1 MRSGN
6 DKFFLSRL
14 DRAPGNG
21 KSRVK
26 NEAQTGAKSLSSVIS
41 ISPTVDGKTLNDR
54 LPLWNATC
62 PASFPKSRR
71 WYRLSCRRWLL
82 WTPAYLQEHPPW
94 QTADRMEMVLVH
106 HLRIE
111 SLFLHLRWWVRQAAD
126 LSCRQDSREFRSWKV
141 EFLYT

>member
-62 PASFPKSRR
+62 PASFPKAGVDTVCLVAGG
-71 WYRLSCRRWLL
+71 YFEHRL
-82 WTPAYLQEHPPW
+82 TFKNIHPGKPL
-94 QTADRMEMVLVH
+94 TV
-106 HLRIE
+106 
-111 SLFLHLRWWVRQAAD
+111 
-126 LSCRQDSREFRSWKV
+126 WKWC
-141 EFLYT
+141 